1 MDIKDLHSWELDYAQ
16 ARHLQERLA
25 GQVRTTPMRQSVR
38 TVAGLDCAFDKTG
51 GTVLAAGV
59 VLSFPELELIETA
72 AVRTALTFPYIPGL
86 LSFRE
91 APACLAVV
99 RKLNTPPDLFLI
111 DGQGIAH
118 PRRLGLAA
126 HLGLFLG
133 RATLGCAKSRLIGTY
148 DEPLAEKGNYSPL
161 LDGDEIVGA
170 VVRTRSGVKP
180 LFVSPGHLCT
190 LDDAI
195 QWTLRLTTR
204 YRLPE
209 PARLAHQRVTAMKNI
224 P

>member
-1 MDIKDLHSWELDYAQ
+1 M
-16 ARHLQERLA
+16 
-25 GQVRTTPMRQSVR
+25 
-38 TVAGLDCAFDKTG
+38 
-51 GTVLAAGV
+51 
-59 VLSFPELELIETA
+59 
-72 AVRTALTFPYIPGL
+72 
-86 LSFRE
+86 
-91 APACLAVV
+91 

-170 VVRTRSGVKP
+170 VGRTRSGVKP

>member
-1 MDIKDLHSWELDYAQ
+1 
-16 ARHLQERLA
+16 
-25 GQVRTTPMRQSVR
+25 MRQSVR